1 VGANSLKVL
10 RENAGM
16 SQVEISL
23 ATGIST
29 SRLSLFENGLGRLTS
44 KEEEAVRAAIIRAA
58 NVRHAAVLELA
69 VAR

>member
-1 VGANSLKVL
+1 
-10 RENAGM
+10 M

-44 KEEEAVRAAIIRAA
+44 KEEEEEEEAVRAAIIRAA

-69 VAR
+69 EAR

>member
-1 VGANSLKVL
+1 VGANPLKVL

-29 SRLSLFENGLGRLTS
+29 SRTSLFENGLGRLTL
-44 KEEEAVRAAIIRAA
+44 KESEAVRAAIIRAA

-69 VAR
+69 EAR

>member
-1 VGANSLKVL
+1 VGSNSLKVL

-69 VAR
+69 EAR

>member
-1 VGANSLKVL
+1 MGANSLKVL

-29 SRLSLFENGLGRLTS
+29 SRISLFENGLGRLTS
-44 KEEEAVRAAIIRAA
+44 QEEQAVRAAIIQAA
-58 NVRHAAVLELA
+58 NARHAAVLELA
-69 VAR
+69 EAR